1 MELGQYLILSTA
13 HLRCATAETIE
24 SWARLP
30 ATDQPLAVAS
40 TQYGWFL
47 STREP
52 ANRSPDE
59 MPDELPHILA
69 FARAAGCAYVL
80 FDCDG
85 PEEPALPVFP
95 W

>member
-1 MELGQYLILSTA
+1 MEYGRYLVLSTA
-13 HLRCATAETIE
+13 HLRCATAELLE

-40 TQYGWFL
+40 TQYGWFVSTRDQPNL
-47 STREP
+47 STP
-52 ANRSPDE
+52 E
-59 MPDELPHILA
+59 MPAELPPLLA
-69 FARAAGCAYVL
+69 RGRSAGCAYIL

-85 PEEPALPVFP
+85 PEEPDLPRFP